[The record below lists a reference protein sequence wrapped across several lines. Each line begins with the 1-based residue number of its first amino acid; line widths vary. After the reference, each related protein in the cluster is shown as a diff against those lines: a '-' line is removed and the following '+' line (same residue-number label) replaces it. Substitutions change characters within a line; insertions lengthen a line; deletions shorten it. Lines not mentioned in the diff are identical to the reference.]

1 MPDPTLE
8 NLTPEQRA
16 KLSFADL
23 LLKNPDVALE
33 AKKLAKKVNPELRF
47 PDVEQQE
54 AIAAATAD
62 LRKKQEEMEATINKD
77 RIERAQEAKRAEL
90 RQQGVDVA
98 ALESFMKENELYSYD
113 KAVKIFGQVN
123 RVAPPTPTN
132 ILQDAQKADFK
143 EWWKDPVKAARAEA
157 EKFFEERGIAR
168 RA

>member
-1 MPDPTLE
+1 MAGESLE

-16 KLSFADL
+16 KLSFAEL

-62 LRKKQEEMEATINKD
+62 LRKKQEEMADQINKD
-77 RIERAQEAKRAEL
+77 KIERQREAKREDL
-90 RQQGVDVA
+90 RRRGIDPD
-98 ALESFMKENELYSYD
+98 ALELYMKENNWWDYD
-113 KAVKIFGQVN
+113 KAEKGFALVN

-132 ILQDAQKADFK
+132 LLNEAAKPDFNR
-143 EWWKDPVKAARAEA
+143 WFKDPNKTAREEA
-157 EKFFEERGIAR
+157 EKYFEERGIVR
-168 RA
+168 R